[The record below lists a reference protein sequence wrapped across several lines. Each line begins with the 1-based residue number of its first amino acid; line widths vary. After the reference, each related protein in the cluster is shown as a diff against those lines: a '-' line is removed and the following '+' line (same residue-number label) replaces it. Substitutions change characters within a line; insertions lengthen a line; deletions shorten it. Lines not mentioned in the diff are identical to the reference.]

1 MLNHRDKVSNPRLG
15 RFIELYGLHILDYIP
30 DTFILL
36 ATLSENI
43 VHRFIPDSPARLVD
57 NPQKSLLILRVH
69 QKRQIGQDILH
80 LFSLIEG
87 EAAYQ
92 LIGHTFAPERLLKDP
107 ALIVGAIEE
116 RNIRL
121 QEAEI
126 ETA

>member
-57 NPQKSLLILRVH
+57 NPQKSLLILRVY
-69 QKRQIGQDILH
+69 QKRQIGQDIFH
-80 LFSLIEG
+80 LFRSEEHTSEL
-87 EAAYQ
+87 Q
-92 LIGHTFAPERLLKDP
+92 SRGHLVCRLLLEKKNTCY
-107 ALIVGAIEE
+107 LLFV
-116 RNIRL
+116 
-121 QEAEI
+121 
-126 ETA
+126 

>member
-43 VHRFIPDSPARLVD
+43 VHRFITDSPARLFD
-57 NPQKSLLILRVH
+57 NPKKSLLILRVY
-69 QKRQIGQDILH
+69 QKRQIGQNIFY

-87 EAAYQ
+87 EAAHQ
-92 LIGHTFAPERLLKDP
+92 MIGHTLAPKRLLKNTT
-107 ALIVGAIEE
+107 LIVCTI
-116 RNIRL
+116 
-121 QEAEI
+121 
-126 ETA
+126 